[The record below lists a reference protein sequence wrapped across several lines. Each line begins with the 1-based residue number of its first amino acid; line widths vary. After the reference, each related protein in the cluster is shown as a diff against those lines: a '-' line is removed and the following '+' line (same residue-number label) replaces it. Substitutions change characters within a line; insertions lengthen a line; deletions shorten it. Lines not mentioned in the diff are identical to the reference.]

1 VHVPESHLPETPPD
15 LLSEEN
21 DSPLGMGILDW
32 LKTQPPLL
40 IGVVVVAIVL
50 ICITSFLILRSLGGG
65 EESASGTPTL
75 DPTVLSEYVLP
86 AADTILTDNDTPQ
99 PRTDTPSSIAMKGLE
114 FRVLPY
120 VVQEDGEWRYPA
132 GQSGT
137 AVWIYGTIINYVF
150 GLEHTEANEA
160 LLDSLVAGSPITM
173 TTTSDRVYRFG
184 FAGREEVASLSP
196 DLLSQTQPGLTLVT
210 LGGRRDTHLVVY
222 ADYLLPDEGLE
233 TGGSAGPSV
242 SVGEPTQLG
251 DIRLT
256 VLETSYMYDH
266 PDTPEGWA
274 FFQVDYQ
281 LENLSQETLD
291 PNRFRMELQDGAGN
305 TYSLNLPAS
314 QAGTFGYLMLT
325 IPPNTVAMGTAGYLV
340 PAPLQGP
347 KLGWS
352 FSRLD
357 TPERVIKVLIDFQ
370 PPAEIVDPGLLAS
383 VSLTGAELSGDRTL
397 LTVWGTVLNNSEEEL
412 LVTLEDVTLRG
423 RDDLMALR
431 AADPALPWTV
441 QSGAAFSFR
450 LAFQRPSSP
459 VATFQVLNQPFE
471 ISGLE

>member
-1 VHVPESHLPETPPD
+1 MSDSQLPETPPD
-15 LLSEEN
+15 LPAEEN
-21 DSPLGMGILDW
+21 LDSPVGTGILDW

-40 IGVVVVAIVL
+40 MGVVVVAFILV
-50 ICITSFLILRSLGGG
+50 CITAVLILRSLGGG
-65 EESASGTPTL
+65 EDSVSGTPTL

-86 AADTILTDNDTPQ
+86 AADTILTDNNTPQ
-99 PRTDTPSSIAMKGLE
+99 PRTDTPTSLAMKGLE

-150 GLEHTEANEA
+150 GIEHTEANEA
-160 LLDSLVAGSPITM
+160 MLDSLAAGSAITM
-173 TTTSDRVYRFG
+173 TTTSNRVYRFG
-184 FAGREEVASLSP
+184 FAGREEVVSPGP
-196 DLLSQTQPGLTLVT
+196 DLLAQTQPGLTLIT
-210 LGGRRDTHLVVY
+210 LGGKGDTHLVVY

-233 TGGSAGPSV
+233 TGGTAGPSV
-242 SVGEPTQLG
+242 SVGEATQLG
-251 DIRLT
+251 EIRLT
-256 VLETSYMYDH
+256 VLETAYVYDH

-305 TYSLNLPAS
+305 IYSLNLPAS

-347 KLGWS
+347 KLSWA

-370 PPAEIVDPGLLAS
+370 PPAETVDPALLAA
-383 VSLTGAELSGDRTL
+383 VSLAGAELSGDRTL
-397 LTVWGTVLNNSEEEL
+397 LTVWGVVVNNGEENL
-412 LVTLEDVTLRG
+412 IVTLDDVTLRG
-423 RDDLMALR
+423 ADDLIALR

-459 VATFQVLNQPFE
+459 AATFQVLNQPFE

>member
-1 VHVPESHLPETPPD
+1 MSESQLPETPPD
-15 LLSEEN
+15 LLAEEDI
-21 DSPLGMGILDW
+21 DSSLGAGMLDW

-40 IGVVVVAIVL
+40 IGVVAVAIVL
-50 ICITSFLILRSLGGG
+50 LCITSILIIRSLAGG
-65 EESASGTPTL
+65 EDSAAGTPTL
-75 DPTVLSEYVLP
+75 NPTLLSDYVVP
-86 AADTILTDNDTPQ
+86 AADTILTDNNTPQ

-120 VVQEDGEWRYPA
+120 VVQDDGEWRYPA

-150 GLEHTEANEA
+150 GIEHTEANEA
-160 LLDSLVAGSPITM
+160 LLDSLVEGSPITM
-173 TTTSDRVYRFG
+173 TTSSNRVYRFG
-184 FAGREEVASLSP
+184 FTGREEVVSP
-196 DLLSQTQPGLTLVT
+196 GPELLAQNQPGLTLMT
-210 LGGRRDTHLVVY
+210 LGGKRDTHLVVY
-222 ADYLLPDEGLE
+222 AEYLLPDEGLE

-256 VLETSYMYDH
+256 VLETSYVYDH
-266 PDTPEGWA
+266 PETPEGWA

-281 LENLSQETLD
+281 IENLSQETLD
-291 PNRFRMELQDGAGN
+291 PNRFRMELQDGTGA

-347 KLGWS
+347 KLSWS

-370 PPAEIVDPGLLAS
+370 PPAEIVDPGMLAA
-383 VSLTGAELSGDRTL
+383 VSLSGAELSGDRTL

-412 LVTLEDVTLRG
+412 LVTLDDVTLRG
-423 RDDLMALR
+423 ADDLMALR

-441 QSGAAFSFR
+441 QAGAALSFR
-450 LAFQRPSSP
+450 LAFQRPSSS

>member
-1 VHVPESHLPETPPD
+1 MSESQLPEPVPD
-15 LLSEEN
+15 LHVEDDL
-21 DSPLGMGILDW
+21 DSPAGIGVLEW

-40 IGVVVVAIVL
+40 IGVVAVAIVL
-50 ICITSFLILRSLGGG
+50 LCITSVLIIRSLGGDD
-65 EESASGTPTL
+65 SASGTPTL
-75 DPTVLSEYVLP
+75 DPTIRSEYVLP
-86 AADTILTDNDTPQ
+86 AADTILTDNNTPQ
-99 PRTDTPSSIAMKGLE
+99 PRTDTPGSISMKGLE
-114 FRVLPY
+114 FEVLPY

-137 AVWIYGTIINYVF
+137 VVWIYGTIINFVF
-150 GLEHTEANEA
+150 GIEHTEANEA
-160 LLDSLVAGSPITM
+160 LLESLGAGSPITM
-173 TTTSDRVYRFG
+173 TTTSNRVYRFS
-184 FAGREEVASLSP
+184 FAGREEVVSPGP
-196 DLLSQTQPGLTLVT
+196 DLLRQTQPGLTLVT
-210 LGGRRDTHLVVY
+210 LGGKRDTHLVVY
-222 ADYLLPDEGLE
+222 AEYLLPDEGLE

-242 SVGEPTQLG
+242 SVGEATQLG
-251 DIRLT
+251 DVRLT
-256 VLETSYMYDH
+256 VLETSYVYDH

-291 PNRFRMELQDGAGN
+291 PNRFRMELQDGSGS

-347 KLGWS
+347 KLSWS

-357 TPERVIKVLIDFQ
+357 TPERVLKVLIDFQ
-370 PPAEIVDPGLLAS
+370 PPAQTVDPALLAA

-397 LTVWGTVLNNSEEEL
+397 LTVWGTVINNSDQEL
-412 LVTLEDVTLRG
+412 VVTLDDVTLRG
-423 RDDLMALR
+423 VEDLMALR
-431 AADPALPWTV
+431 AADPALPWAV
-441 QSGAAFSFR
+441 QPGTAFSFR

>member
-1 VHVPESHLPETPPD
+1 
-15 LLSEEN
+15 
-21 DSPLGMGILDW
+21 
-32 LKTQPPLL
+32 
-40 IGVVVVAIVL
+40 
-50 ICITSFLILRSLGGG
+50 
-65 EESASGTPTL
+65 
-75 DPTVLSEYVLP
+75 
-86 AADTILTDNDTPQ
+86 
-99 PRTDTPSSIAMKGLE
+99 
-114 FRVLPY
+114 
-120 VVQEDGEWRYPA
+120 
-132 GQSGT
+132 
-137 AVWIYGTIINYVF
+137 
-150 GLEHTEANEA
+150 
-160 LLDSLVAGSPITM
+160 
-173 TTTSDRVYRFG
+173 
-184 FAGREEVASLSP
+184 
-196 DLLSQTQPGLTLVT
+196 
-210 LGGRRDTHLVVY
+210 
-222 ADYLLPDEGLE
+222 
-233 TGGSAGPSV
+233 
-242 SVGEPTQLG
+242 
-251 DIRLT
+251 
-256 VLETSYMYDH
+256 
-266 PDTPEGWA
+266 
-274 FFQVDYQ
+274 
-281 LENLSQETLD
+281 
-291 PNRFRMELQDGAGN
+291 
-305 TYSLNLPAS
+305 
-314 QAGTFGYLMLT
+314 
-325 IPPNTVAMGTAGYLV
+325 MGTAGYLV